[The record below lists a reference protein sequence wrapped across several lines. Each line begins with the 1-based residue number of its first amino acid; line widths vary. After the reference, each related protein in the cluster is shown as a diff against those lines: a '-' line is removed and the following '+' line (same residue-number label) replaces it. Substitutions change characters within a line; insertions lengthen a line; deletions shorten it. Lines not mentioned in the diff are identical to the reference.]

1 MSHLYQI
8 SMKSVLTLEN
18 GMKEN
23 VKGENLLSITLVYP
37 REGIKS
43 MESIKKLK
51 LKSGETYSFKDISF
65 SDKLLFK
72 ESIQGDSAI
81 IISLTAIEKVAKI
94 RGIIQDGIKAGVIA
108 GVGLITGGAG
118 ITILTAVTKSV
129 IGSLF
134 DLAKPKDKLTVMG
147 KIDFPINN
155 QLEEGELVL
164 NLTVPKKLS
173 LKERKREDG
182 QEILVTKTLEKGF
195 GIAKVILD
203 VKKIPKAEFVLHPVP
218 QV

>member
-8 SMKSVLTLEN
+8 SLKSVLTLEN

-23 VKGENLLSITLVYP
+23 VRGENLLSITLVYP

-51 LKSGETYSFKDISF
+51 LKSGTTYSFKDISF

-164 NLTVPKKLS
+164 NLTVPKKLT
-173 LKERKREDG
+173 LKERKRENG
-182 QEILVTKTLEKGF
+182 QEILLTKTLEKGF
-195 GIAKVILD
+195 GVAKVILD

>member
-8 SMKSVLTLEN
+8 SLKSVLTLEN